1 MIIMLIIG
9 ITGGVGAGKSSV
21 LEYMKENYRC
31 RVILADD
38 VGNRV
43 KLPGE
48 ICYNQLVELLG
59 RDILDGEGYIDRN
72 KMAAAIFSDK
82 ELLLKV
88 NTIIHPAV
96 KEYILS
102 EIKREKENS
111 RYDFFFVEAALLIEC
126 GYEANVDGMWYVY
139 ASEDV
144 RRERLKNN
152 RGYSDEKVS
161 QIMSGQLKDEEFRNH
176 CQVVIDNGSDFQKTK
191 KQIDKI
197 LGDRLWKIQK
207 NFRDN

>member
-1 MIIMLIIG
+1 MVIMLIIG

-21 LEYMKENYRC
+21 LGYMEENYRC
-31 RVILADD
+31 RVVLADD

-88 NTIIHPAV
+88 NAIIHPAV

-126 GYEANVDGMWYVY
+126 GYEAHMDEMWYVY